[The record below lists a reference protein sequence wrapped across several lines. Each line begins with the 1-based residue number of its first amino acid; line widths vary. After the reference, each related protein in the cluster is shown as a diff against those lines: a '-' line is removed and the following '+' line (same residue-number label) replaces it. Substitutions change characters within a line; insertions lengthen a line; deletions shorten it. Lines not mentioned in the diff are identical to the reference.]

1 MEFTKSTKLTDILKA
16 YPDLP
21 EKLTKLD
28 ERFKVLTTP
37 IGKMM
42 IKGKTLEDA
51 SKTVGVPV
59 DDLMKQLKDLV
70 K

>member
-21 EKLTKLD
+21 EKLTKVD

-42 IKGKTLEDA
+42 IKGKTIEDA
-51 SKTVGVPV
+51 SKMVNLPTEE
-59 DDLMKQLKDLV
+59 LIKQLKEIV

>member
-1 MEFTKSTKLTDILKA
+1 MEFNKDTKLTDILKA

-21 EKLTKLD
+21 DKLVKLD
-28 ERFKVLTTP
+28 ERFKVLKTP
-37 IGKMM
+37 VGKMM
-42 IKGKTLEDA
+42 IKGKTVEDA

-59 DDLMKQLKDLV
+59 AELLKQLGEIV